1 MGVLELTS
9 EQRRPKEVLIDFEEK
24 MSLAN
29 AAAYFESISRKL
41 KEEGSFTLNLNG
53 KTVEIK
59 PSSSV
64 ELEIKVEKEN
74 DKHKFEMELEW
85 VEGQDDQTLTID

>member
-1 MGVLELTS
+1 MLKLTN
-9 EQRRPKEVLIDFEEK
+9 EQKRQKEVLIDFEEK

-53 KTVEIK
+53 QTVEIK
-59 PSSSV
+59 PSSTV

-85 VEGQDDQTLTID
+85 IEGQVEQTLKID